1 MGGSMALKSLRSI
14 LRRDLTQS
22 DRIRFESKFVK
33 SDDSQCWEWLAFKN
47 KKGYGAIMYRDLGNM
62 AAHRFS
68 YMLYI
73 GDFDKSKFICH
84 TCDNPS
90 CVNPSHLFVG
100 TASENMKDKIKKGR
114 AKNPPVH
121 KGNNQHLSKMN
132 PEKIREIRKLFK
144 YGMSQTELA
153 KKYGLHTATM
163 NNICRNKSWKD
174 VK

>member
-1 MGGSMALKSLRSI
+1 MLKSSRSI
-14 LRRDLTQS
+14 SRRDLTDS
-22 DRIRFESKFVK
+22 DKIRFESKFVK
-33 SDDSQCWEWLAFKN
+33 YDDSQCWEWLAFKN
-47 KKGYGAIMYRDLGNM
+47 KKGYGAIMYGDIGNI

-68 YMLYI
+68 YMLYV

-90 CVNPSHLFVG
+90 CVNPKHLFVG

-114 AKNPPVH
+114 VKNPPVH
-121 KGNNQHLSKMN
+121 KGNKQHLAKMN
-132 PEKIREIRKLFK
+132 PEKIREIRKLFSD
-144 YGMSQTELA
+144 GASQTDLA